1 MDKDCSS
8 LYKDIINLPHHQSKT
23 RKHMSMVDRAAQF
36 SPFAALTGHSA
47 TIAETARLTD
57 RQIELTEGDKAII
70 NEKLQMLSD
79 YLKSEPVVTITY
91 FEPDDKKSGGSYE
104 TITGTIKRID
114 EVNKEIK
121 FIDGSVI
128 LIERIYDIEGEL
140 FEGIEC

>member
-36 SPFAALTGHSA
+36 SPFAALTGHSSS
-47 TIAETARLTD
+47 IAETARLTD

-104 TITGTIKRID
+104 TITGVVKESMKLIKRLYSSM
-114 EVNKEIK
+114 VQ
-121 FIDGSVI
+121 
-128 LIERIYDIEGEL
+128 
-140 FEGIEC
+140 

>member
-1 MDKDCSS
+1 
-8 LYKDIINLPHHQSKT
+8 
-23 RKHMSMVDRAAQF
+23 MSIHDRSAQF
-36 SPFAALTGHSA
+36 SPFSALCGHSA
-47 TIAETARLTD
+47 AISETARLTD

-128 LIERIYDIEGEL
+128 LIERIYDIEGDL
-140 FEGIEC
+140 FEGMEY

>member
-140 FEGIEC
+140 FEGIDY

>member
-1 MDKDCSS
+1 MDKDCSN

-47 TIAETARLTD
+47 TLAETARVTD

-79 YLKSEPVVTITY
+79 YLKSEPIVTITY

-128 LIERIYDIEGEL
+128 LIERIYDIEGDL
-140 FEGIEC
+140 FEGMEY

>member
-8 LYKDIINLPHHQSKT
+8 LYKDIINLPRHQSKT
-23 RKHMSMVDRAAQF
+23 RKSMSIHDRSAQF
-36 SPFAALTGHSA
+36 SPFSALSGHSA
-47 TIAETARLTD
+47 AISETARLTD

-128 LIERIYDIEGEL
+128 LIERIYDIEGDL
-140 FEGIEC
+140 FEGMEY

>member
-23 RKHMSMVDRAAQF
+23 RKCMSMNDRSAQF
-36 SPFAALTGHSA
+36 SAFRAISGHSA

-114 EVNKEIK
+114 EVNKEVK

-140 FEGIEC
+140 FEGMEY

>member
-1 MDKDCSS
+1 MDKDCSN

-47 TIAETARLTD
+47 SIAETARLTD

-70 NEKLQMLSD
+70 NEKLQMLFD
-79 YLKSEPVVTITY
+79 YIKSEPVVTITY

-104 TITGTIKRID
+104 TVTGVIKRID

-140 FEGIEC
+140 FEGMEY